1 MKAKSLF
8 NCRCDIY
15 DLLHKLG
22 DEFWE
27 CVRKSKRVFVYFE
40 ASERLK
46 LMRIADVC
54 IDPIQREIARNGGEF
69 SFRDEFIGDWTDV
82 RVINFWAVI
91 SYQ

>member
-1 MKAKSLF
+1 M
-8 NCRCDIY
+8 
-15 DLLHKLG
+15 
-22 DEFWE
+22 
-27 CVRKSKRVFVYFE
+27 RKSKRVHVYFE

-54 IDPIQREIARNGGEF
+54 MGPLQREIARNGGEF
-69 SFRDEFIGDWTDV
+69 SFRGEFIGDWTDV